1 MLRFYSLGIV
11 LAFTASC
18 AVATTSAGPFAST
31 GANVLTAAEIV
42 ASHVSDAYQA
52 VLQLRPDYLRH
63 RYASPVPSV
72 TDSYS
77 VTVYLDG
84 LLLGDAESL
93 RSVPLGEVRS
103 IRYLPP
109 MEADMRFG
117 GQHPAGAILV
127 VTTRS

>member
-1 MLRFYSLGIV
+1 MLRFCSLGIV
-11 LAFTASC
+11 LGFTASC
-18 AVATTSAGPFAST
+18 AVATTSAGPFTST
-31 GANVLTAAEIV
+31 GSNVLTAAEIV

-52 VLQLRPDYLRH
+52 VMQLRPDYLRR
-63 RYASPVPSV
+63 RYVSPVPSV

-77 VTVYLDG
+77 VSVYLDDF
-84 LLLGDAESL
+84 LIGDAESL

-127 VTTRS
+127 VTTR